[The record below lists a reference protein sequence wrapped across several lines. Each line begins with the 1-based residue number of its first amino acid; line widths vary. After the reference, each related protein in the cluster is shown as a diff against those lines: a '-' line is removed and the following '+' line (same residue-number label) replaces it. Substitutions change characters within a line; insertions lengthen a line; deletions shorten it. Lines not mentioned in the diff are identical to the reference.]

1 MAQHDEAL
9 HLTIDGR
16 VWLCLGNQV
25 LLGKGR
31 IEMLI
36 KIQELGSLRK
46 AAADMKMSYRQA
58 WQEINLLNQHA
69 PGPVVVLH
77 RGGRQGGQALLT
89 PLGQQLIEAFHQAE
103 KDFEAFKQKHSYRLS
118 KENNS

>member
-1 MAQHDEAL
+1 M
-9 HLTIDGR
+9 
-16 VWLCLGNQV
+16 
-25 LLGKGR
+25 LGKGR
-31 IEMLI
+31 IEMLM
-36 KIQELGSLRK
+36 KIRDMGSLRK

-89 PLGQQLIEAFHQAE
+89 PLGQQLIEAYHQAE
-103 KDFEAFKQKHSYRLS
+103 KDFEAFKKEHSYRLL
-118 KENNS
+118 KEDSS